1 MYSEQEARK
10 AIAFIEAL
18 KHTKGI
24 WRGVNFELLPWQ
36 RQIIGDVFGTLKAMV
51 IDNTIRRMLKYL
63 KRMVNQK

>member
-36 RQIIGDVFGTLKAMV
+36 RQIIGDVFGTLKSNGYRQY
-51 IDNTIRRMLKYL
+51 NTAYVEVL